1 MSNIHER
8 IYKKL
13 VKLIPDL
20 DSIQEHACSKS
31 EPYMDLHLDVL
42 YRDKDSIVIAL
53 AHNFRQNG
61 DVVPDPDMQIKIY
74 PAAQMAEAL
83 TYQDQ
88 YSYQEVYPE
97 PGKYRPHLKKDL
109 NSFLS
114 QWLNNLIQ
122 QEHGKEWV

>member
-20 DSIQEHACSKS
+20 NSIEEHACSKS
-31 EPYMDLHLDVL
+31 APYMDLYLDIL

-61 DVVPDPDMQIKIY
+61 DVIPDPDMQIRIY
-74 PAAQMAEAL
+74 PAMEMAEAL

-97 PGKYRPHLKKDL
+97 PGMVNMALKKQL
-109 NSFLS
+109 NQFLHT
-114 QWLNNLIQ
+114 WLRNCLQ
-122 QEHGKEWV
+122 QGHKLKAT